1 MIITPRM
8 QEELDKKQAYR
19 DNGDQFK
26 YRVFYDPAPYFFKYL
41 VQEFRYVESEPYV
54 GSPLHRKGWKTIRK
68 FTSEGKARAV
78 LDELER
84 INGYL
89 AKKPS
94 WYREELERK

>member
-1 MIITPRM
+1 MYITAEM
-8 QEELDKKQAYR
+8 KAVLDKKQAHR

-26 YRVFYDPAPYFFKYL
+26 YRLFYDPTSYFFKYK

-54 GSPLHRKGWKTIRK
+54 GRPLHKKGWKTLRQ
-68 FTSEGKARAV
+68 FASEGKARAV
-78 LDELER
+78 VDELER

-94 WYREELERK
+94 WYKEEFEQ

>member
-1 MIITPRM
+1 MYITAEM
-8 QEELDKKQAYR
+8 KAALDKKQSHQ

-26 YRVFYDPAPYFFKYL
+26 YRLFYDPTSYFFKYK

-54 GSPLHRKGWKTIRK
+54 GRPLHKKGWKTLRQ
-68 FTSEGKARAV
+68 FASEGKARAV
-78 LDELER
+78 VDELER

-94 WYREELERK
+94 WYKEEFEQ

>member
-8 QEELDKKQAYR
+8 QAELDKKQAHR

-26 YRVFYDPAPYFFKYL
+26 YRVFYDPTAYFFKYK
-41 VQEFRYVESEPYV
+41 VQEFRYVEDESYV
-54 GSPLHRKGWKTIRK
+54 GRVYHMKGWKTLRE
-68 FTSEGKARAV
+68 FMSEGKARAV

-94 WYREELERK
+94 WYKEELEN